1 MKIKSNLKMITLLLS
16 CAFLFQSC
24 KVYQSKNVSID
35 DAVIVPQKVKVKSNT
50 NETYTFERLLKE
62 NDQVYGIVKRN
73 SKTGKKLRN
82 LSIDTN
88 AKSKYIKV
96 PLTNDMVQEIHI
108 QNKSLST
115 AGNIG
120 MGLIGSI
127 LAGLGIIIMLFTL

>member
-1 MKIKSNLKMITLLLS
+1 MKIKSNLSLITLLLS
-16 CAFLFQSC
+16 CAFLFPSC
-24 KVYQSKNVSID
+24 KVYQSKNISID

-50 NETYTFERLLKE
+50 NETYTFERLLKK
-62 NDQVYGIVKRN
+62 NDQLYGVVKRN

-88 AKSKYIKV
+88 AKSKYIQV

-120 MGLIGSI
+120 MGLIVSV
-127 LAGLGIIIMLFTL
+127 LAGLGIAIILVLL